1 MLKTILIIVVIIV
14 AGILIYASTKPDT
27 FSVTRKLTIKASPEI
42 LFAEIND
49 FNRWK
54 AWSPWETK
62 DPAMTRTLSGTPSGV
77 GTIYEWNGNNNV
89 GQGRM
94 EILESV
100 PPQKIV
106 IKLDFI
112 KPFEGHNT
120 AEFTFTPTADGT
132 LVNWEMRG
140 ANVFIGKVMSV
151 FIDMDKMI
159 GTDFEAGLAN
169 LKQLTE
175 SKAQ

>member
-1 MLKTILIIVVIIV
+1 MFKVIFIILVVII
-14 AGILIYASTKPDT
+14 AGILIYASTQPDT

-49 FNRWK
+49 FHRWK
-54 AWSPWETK
+54 AWSPWEIK
-62 DPAMTRTLSGTPSGV
+62 DPAMTRTFSGSPSGV
-77 GTIYEWNGNNNV
+77 GTIYEWNGNNDV

-100 PPQKIV
+100 LPKKII
-106 IKLDFI
+106 IKLDFF
-112 KPFEGHNT
+112 KPIEGHNT
-120 AEFTFTPTADGT
+120 AEFTFTPMPDGT

-140 ANVFIGKVMSV
+140 PNMFIGKVMSV
-151 FIDMDKMI
+151 FMNMDKMI

-175 SKAQ
+175 SKTQ